1 MYHYRVRY
9 SSERR
14 GQEFSDTIVIS
25 SPYSLNES
33 YADATFV
40 LHQIRFELQGR
51 SKKRFKIHMIEV
63 TEPPVAE
70 EKIPQANS
78 GEISS

>member
-14 GQEFSDTIVIS
+14 GQEFTDTVVIS
-25 SPYSLNES
+25 SPYSLNDS

-51 SKKRFKIHMIEV
+51 SKRKFKIHMIEV
-63 TEPPVAE
+63 TEPPVTE
-70 EKIPQANS
+70 ERIPQS
-78 GEISS
+78 TSKEIN